1 MVVGGLGDRAKE
13 GHVALAG
20 AVWAVASAGD
30 AKGMAEG
37 KGSVTGVSDLEG
49 TVISE
54 VGVNCLGA
62 GP

>member
-20 AVWAVASAGD
+20 GVWAVASAGD
-30 AKGMAEG
+30 AEGMAEG
-37 KGSVTGVSDLEG
+37 KGSVSGVSDLEG
-49 TVISE
+49 TVISDF
-54 VGVNCLGA
+54 GVDCLGA